1 MNYYIRLKKESTVY
15 LNVLITADNIEEAEV
30 CAQQYAFN
38 MPTDI
43 DLFDSFHNSL
53 SLGEGSE
60 WEIDEIEE
68 DTPNE

>member
-15 LNVLITADNIEEAEV
+15 LSVLITANDVEEAEV
-30 CAQQYAFN
+30 RGQQYAFN

-43 DLFDSFHNSL
+43 DLFDSSHNCL

-68 DTPNE
+68 EEN